1 MVGIAA
7 QALTLLGTPKI
18 PAWAV
23 ASIVLGCAL
32 FLAFWDLDNWML
44 IGMLLMMAGFL
55 PMRKV
60 LLEEAEA

>member
-1 MVGIAA
+1 
-7 QALTLLGTPKI
+7 LTLLGTPKI

-32 FLAFWDLDNWML
+32 FLTFWDLDNWML

-60 LLEEAEA
+60 LLEEEEAEV